1 MNLMGRDCD
10 QHLNVRIRGCS
21 RTVEKGRK
29 GKKGR
34 EKKEV
39 ERKTPLKKKASKQ
52 REDKG
57 QRKNDPRR
65 SNKAKC
71 LKGIKRG
78 VRLTTFMVLLPRGN
92 EILHKMVLQVV
103 YHHATLLLSYG
114 FAYLPRCL
122 SSSSACLNREL
133 GAADPEGR
141 KIQHLLSRPMMNMD
155 EGVSHTPQRMPLFVS
170 RTVNSPRNSFS
181 FRERGRGRSLA
192 NFTSC
197 WQSPGDAKVEVKS
210 FLLILLSNASSQEDN
225 ETGEAVLTETL

>member
-1 MNLMGRDCD
+1 MTSLFLRLQFGC
-10 QHLNVRIRGCS
+10 HSKLIFLISATESLNAGCLTCKPFPSGS

-78 VRLTTFMVLLPRGN
+78 
-92 EILHKMVLQVV
+92 
-103 YHHATLLLSYG
+103 
-114 FAYLPRCL
+114 
-122 SSSSACLNREL
+122 
-133 GAADPEGR
+133 
-141 KIQHLLSRPMMNMD
+141 
-155 EGVSHTPQRMPLFVS
+155 
-170 RTVNSPRNSFS
+170 
-181 FRERGRGRSLA
+181 
-192 NFTSC
+192 
-197 WQSPGDAKVEVKS
+197 
-210 FLLILLSNASSQEDN
+210 
-225 ETGEAVLTETL
+225 